1 MTKNPL
7 LNGLAAL
14 VYVFL
19 IALFFRFATNLAP
32 HPDTILAPMVM
43 LSILTFSTATM
54 AYIFGYTPFCLYFDG
69 KKKEAVKLFLQTT
82 AVFGCLTLIIVVLLF
97 SRIIK

>member
-7 LNGLAAL
+7 LNGLAATG
-14 VYVFL
+14 YIFL
-19 IALFFRFATNLAP
+19 IALFFRFATKLAP

-43 LSILTFSTATM
+43 LSLLTFSTAAM
-54 AYIFGYTPFCLYFDG
+54 GYIFGYTPFCLYFDG

-82 AVFGCLTLIIVVLLF
+82 AVFGFLTLIIVFLLF
-97 SRIIK
+97 SRILQ